1 MPVPPRPAVA
11 DDALPAIAVVTPSF
25 EQGEFL
31 ERTIRSVVSQGYPRL
46 RYAVQDGGSR
56 DGSVAI
62 LERWAP
68 RLDSWVSARDGG
80 QADAVNRGFA
90 GLDGE
95 VMAWLNSDDLLLPG
109 TLRVV
114 GEFFARHPDIDVVY
128 GNRIVIDDENRDIG
142 RWIIP
147 GHDDACLAW
156 FDVVPQETLFWRR
169 RVWTAVGGLDPTFR
183 FALDWDLLLRWR
195 AAGAR
200 FAHLPRFLGAFRLH
214 GAQKNAT
221 IGEVGRREMQQLR
234 ARTLGWAPSSAAVRW
249 RLLPLALRAAWAGLR
264 FDRDRAAGRIVEQPY
279 EDAAALEAP
288 ETARTRR
295 V

>member
-1 MPVPPRPAVA
+1 MA

-128 GNRIVIDDENRDIG
+128 GNRIVIDDDDRDIG
-142 RWIIP
+142 RWILP
-147 GHDDACLAW
+147 GHDQALLAW
-156 FDVVPQETLFWRR
+156 VDYVPQETLFWRR
-169 RVWTAVGGLDPTFR
+169 RVWTRSAAASTSRSATPSTGTCCCA
-183 FALDWDLLLRWR
+183 FA
-195 AAGAR
+195 
-200 FAHLPRFLGAFRLH
+200 PP
-214 GAQKNAT
+214 
-221 IGEVGRREMQQLR
+221 
-234 ARTLGWAPSSAAVRW
+234 APGSPICRGSSARS
-249 RLLPLALRAAWAGLR
+249 GS
-264 FDRDRAAGRIVEQPY
+264 
-279 EDAAALEAP
+279 
-288 ETARTRR
+288 TARRRTRR
-295 V
+295 